1 MATPAVETLNND
13 KMYVTGALSTFVY
26 TLTGS
31 AVYDALTVPAGYSI
45 IGINANFGKTV
56 GDTALAGTENIVVD
70 PANKLVK
77 IYAVDEQV
85 LTGTYTLHVAA
96 FGKKVGGI

>member
-1 MATPAVETLNND
+1 MATPAVETFEND

-31 AVYDALTVPAGYSI
+31 AVYDALTVPAGYDL

-70 PANKLVK
+70 PTNNLVK
-77 IYAVDEQV
+77 IYAVDSQI
-85 LTGTYTLHVAA
+85 LTGTYTLHVTA
-96 FGKKVGGI
+96 FGKKVGGV

>member
-1 MATPAVETLNND
+1 MATPAVETFEND

-56 GDTALAGTENIVVD
+56 GDTALTGSECLVVD